1 MNAFISCSSVSNA
14 SLILG
19 DIERKTIRRIDVPLG
34 VKTFDF
40 IKRPSFL
47 VTGGRDKIM
56 YLS

>member
-1 MNAFISCSSVSNA
+1 MNAFITCSSVSNT

-19 DIERKTIRRIDVPLG
+19 DVERKTIKKIEVPLG
-34 VKTFDF
+34 VKAFDF

-56 YLS
+56 